1 MDLCQKLRGVSYVN
15 FVLTRVICWVLNR
28 SSWGSSRFANQ
39 QGRRVLSVGIS
50 LFRQRKKKVKKYPQ
64 KACSQ
69 AIKQH
74 QGCLLVNGGSPSDS
88 QRLGSCSLKLVGETC
103 EEQARSRSVK
113 LFPQAESLRT
123 KHIDPFL
130 CAEGKVPGSKKAHD
144 GNYCCLLFSSVS
156 AFGKK
161 TPALFLNENGF
172 IPLHKSSQGEG
183 Y

>member
-1 MDLCQKLRGVSYVN
+1 M
-15 FVLTRVICWVLNR
+15 
-28 SSWGSSRFANQ
+28 
-39 QGRRVLSVGIS
+39 SVGIS
-50 LFRQRKKKVKKYPQ
+50 LFRQRKKKKLKIPPKSLQ
-64 KACSQ
+64 SSHQ
-69 AIKQH
+69 AAPRLPLGKRGQ
-74 QGCLLVNGGSPSDS
+74 PF
-88 QRLGSCSLKLVGETC
+88 RLGSCSLKLVGETF

-113 LFPQAESLRT
+113 QFPQAESLRT